1 LRLDP
6 DNAAPSFATD
16 AYESNALMSGLA
28 SCRLPLGCFVLAP
41 LPDLVSRREL
51 REYKRTKQSTKQYS
65 LGLRVEF

>member
-6 DNAAPSFATD
+6 DDAAPSFATD
-16 AYESNALMSGLA
+16 AYESYALMSGLAA

-51 REYKRTKQSTKQYS
+51 REYKRTKQSTKQS
-65 LGLRVEF
+65 IV

>member
-6 DNAAPSFATD
+6 DDAVPSFATD

-41 LPDLVSRREL
+41 LPDLVPCRSAVMLQPARAPRIQTDEA
-51 REYKRTKQSTKQYS
+51 KH
-65 LGLRVEF
+65 